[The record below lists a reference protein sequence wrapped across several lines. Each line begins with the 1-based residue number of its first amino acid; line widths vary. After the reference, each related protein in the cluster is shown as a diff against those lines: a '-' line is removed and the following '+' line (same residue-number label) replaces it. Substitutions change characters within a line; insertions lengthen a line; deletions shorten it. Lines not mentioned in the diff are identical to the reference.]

1 VEADAR
7 QEDQQLIGVDTNV
20 LVRLCVRDD
29 PNQVEAALKLLSA
42 ASPASVRVSVI
53 VVAELTCTLL
63 SRYRLDK
70 AALIAMLQDLL
81 SRVELE
87 IEDGAL

>member
-1 VEADAR
+1 M
-7 QEDQQLIGVDTNV
+7 IGVDTNV